1 MFLSLLIKIFITLRY
16 QKMGKV
22 FLVSKKEAKPE
33 FKPYIPASEKRPEF
47 TVTAMIVGAIL
58 AVVFGAANAYL
69 GLIVGM
75 TVSASIP
82 AAVISMAVLRVI
94 MKRTSILENNVVQ
107 TITSTGESLAA
118 GIIFTLP
125 ALFIWQLQPSLT
137 TIAIIA
143 LAGGILGVVLMIPLR
158 RALIVKEHNT
168 LPYPEGTACAEV
180 LVAGEE
186 GGKGAKL
193 VFSGLGIGAL
203 FKFLT
208 DAVKAF
214 PSTVEWEIY
223 KFKNAMIGMD
233 TLPALLGVGF
243 IIGPRIAGIMFAGA
257 VLGWIG
263 IIPLIS
269 YFGEFANT
277 VIYPGEV
284 PISEMNYHDIWGSYL
299 RYIGAGAVAFGGII
313 GLVKTLPTIWS
324 SFTGA
329 LKGFKNTGNAEE
341 LRTDKDISMLFIVLL
356 TIAFIATLMFFP
368 NIEIGIIGA
377 ILLFIFGFFFVTVSS
392 RIVGI
397 VGSSSNPVSG
407 MAIAAL
413 ILISIVLVG
422 VGQTGENGMVT
433 AIIIGSVVCIA
444 AAIAGDTSQ
453 DLKTGY
459 IVGATP
465 KWQQIAQLYG
475 VLITSIIIG
484 FILVLLDNAYGF
496 GSADLPAP
504 QAVLMSMVVEGIM
517 SGDLP
522 WNLIFI
528 GMAAAAMVE
537 LFGIGSLPFAVG
549 LYLPITLTAPIM
561 IGGILKGII
570 KRRTKTEGEFK
581 EKNERGVLLASGYIA
596 GEALTGVIIALAV
609 TAGLTLPEEIIFG
622 PIVSL
627 IAFVVVAWL
636 LFRTANKRVSK

>member
-1 MFLSLLIKIFITLRY
+1 M
-16 QKMGKV
+16 
-22 FLVSKKEAKPE
+22 SKQDPNPG
-33 FKPYIPASEKRPEF
+33 FKPYVPASKNPPQF
-47 TVTAMIVGAIL
+47 TWVAMVVGAVL
-58 AVVFGAANAYL
+58 AIVFGAANAYL

-82 AAVISMAVLRVI
+82 AAVISMAVLRII
-94 MKRTSILENNVVQ
+94 MKRTSILENNIVQ

-118 GIIFTLP
+118 GVIFTLP
-125 ALFIWQLQPSLT
+125 ALFIWQLEPSLT

-158 RALIVKEHNT
+158 RALIVNEHDT

-180 LVAGEE
+180 LHAGEE

-193 VFSGLGIGAL
+193 VFAGLGIGAL
-203 FKFLT
+203 FKLLT

-214 PSTVEWEIY
+214 PSSVEWEIY
-223 KFKNAMIGMD
+223 KFKNAAIGMD
-233 TLPALLGVGF
+233 TMPALLGVGY
-243 IIGPRIAGIMFAGA
+243 IIGPRIAGIMFAGG
-257 VLGWIG
+257 VLGWLG

-269 YFGEFANT
+269 FIGDVT
-277 VIYPGEV
+277 TTPIYPGEI
-284 PISEMNYHDIWGSYL
+284 PISEMGFHQIWDNYL
-299 RYIGAGAVAFGGII
+299 RYIGAGAVAFGGIM
-313 GLVKTLPTIWS
+313 GLVKTLPTIVS
-324 SFTGA
+324 SF
-329 LKGFKNTGNAEE
+329 KGSVQGFSAAGDGND
-341 LRTDKDISMLFIVLL
+341 LRTDEDLPMTLIVVLTVVFMGILLFWPTIS
-356 TIAFIATLMFFP
+356 
-368 NIEIGIIGA
+368 IGIVGA
-377 ILLFIFGFFFVTVSS
+377 VLLFIFGFFFVTVSS

-407 MAIAAL
+407 MTIGAL
-413 ILISIVLVG
+413 IFISLVLTAI
-422 VGQTGENGMVT
+422 GQTGQAGATT

-484 FILVLLDNAYGF
+484 FILILLDNAYGF
-496 GSADLPAP
+496 GSTELPAP
-504 QAVLMSMVVEGIM
+504 QAVLMSMVVDGIM

-528 GMAAAAMVE
+528 GAAAAATVE

-549 LYLPITLTAPIM
+549 LYLPIHLTSPIM
-561 IGGILKGII
+561 LGGIINGII
-570 KRRTKTEGEFK
+570 KRRTKNKEEYK
-581 EKNERGVLLASGYIA
+581 EKNERGILLASGYIA
-596 GEALTGVIIALAV
+596 GEALMGVFVAIAV
-609 TAGLTLPEEIIFG
+609 TAGVTFPEGTFFG
-622 PIVSL
+622 PVVSL
-627 IAFVVVAWL
+627 IAIGIVAWY
-636 LFRTANKRVSK
+636 LFRTANKKAAK

>member
-1 MFLSLLIKIFITLRY
+1 MFLSLLIKIFTTLRY

>member
-1 MFLSLLIKIFITLRY
+1 M
-16 QKMGKV
+16 
-22 FLVSKKEAKPE
+22 SKQDPNPE
-33 FKPYIPASEKRPEF
+33 FKPYVPASQKPPEL
-47 TVTAMIVGAIL
+47 TWVAMVIGAVL
-58 AVVFGAANAYL
+58 AIVFGAANAYL

-82 AAVISMAVLRVI
+82 AAVISMAVLRII
-94 MKRTSILENNVVQ
+94 MKRTSILENNIVQ

-118 GIIFTLP
+118 GVIFTLP
-125 ALFIWQLQPSLT
+125 ALFIWQLEPSLT

-158 RALIVKEHNT
+158 RALIVNEHKT

-180 LVAGEE
+180 LHAGEE

-193 VFSGLGIGAL
+193 VFKGLGIGAG
-203 FKFLT
+203 FKLLT

-214 PSTVEWEIY
+214 PSSVEWEIY
-223 KFKNAMIGMD
+223 KFKNAAIGMD
-233 TLPALLGVGF
+233 TLPALLGVGY
-243 IIGPRIAGIMFAGA
+243 IIGPRIAGIMFAGG
-257 VLGWIG
+257 VLGWLG

-269 YFGEFANT
+269 YIGDFAT
-277 VIYPGEV
+277 APIYPAEV
-284 PISEMNYHDIWGSYL
+284 PISEMDFHAIWDNYL
-299 RYIGAGAVAFGGII
+299 RYIGAGAVAFGGIV
-313 GLVKTLPTIWS
+313 GLLKTLPTIAS
-324 SFTGA
+324 SFSGA
-329 LKGFKNTGNAEE
+329 IKGFSSSGDGED
-341 LRTDKDISMLFIVLL
+341 LRTDRDMPITLIVVLVV
-356 TIAFIATLMFFP
+356 IFMGILMFYPTIDLGF
-368 NIEIGIIGA
+368 IGA

-407 MAIAAL
+407 MTIGAL
-413 ILISIVLVG
+413 IFISLVLSA
-422 VGQTGENGMVT
+422 VGQTGQAGMVT

-475 VLITSIIIG
+475 VLITSVVIG
-484 FILVLLDNAYGF
+484 FILILLDNAYGF
-496 GSADLPAP
+496 GSAELPAP
-504 QAVLMSMVVEGIM
+504 QAVLMSMVVDGIM

-528 GMAAAAMVE
+528 GAAAAATVE

-549 LYLPITLTAPIM
+549 LYLPIHLTSPIM
-561 IGGILKGII
+561 AGGLINAII
-570 KRRTKTEGEFK
+570 SRSTKDKDEFK
-581 EKNERGVLLASGYIA
+581 EKNERGILLASGYIA
-596 GEALTGVIIALAV
+596 GEALMGVIVALAV
-609 TAGLTLPEEIIFG
+609 TAGVVFPSEAFFG
-622 PIVSL
+622 PLASI
-627 IAFVVVAWL
+627 IAFALVAWY
-636 LFRTANKRVSK
+636 LFHTANKKSLNK

>member
-1 MFLSLLIKIFITLRY
+1 MEGHASRSTRIFKR
-16 QKMGKV
+16 KV
-22 FLVSKKEAKPE
+22 FIVSKENSNSG
-33 FKPYIPASEKRPEF
+33 FKPYVPASKNPPEF
-47 TVTAMIVGAIL
+47 TIVSMIVGAVL
-58 AVVFGAANAYL
+58 AIIFGAANAYL

-82 AAVISMAVLRVI
+82 AAVISMAVLRII
-94 MKRTSILENNVVQ
+94 MKRTSILENNIVQ

-125 ALFIWQLQPSLT
+125 ALFIWQLEPSLT

-158 RALIVKEHNT
+158 RALIVQEHET

-180 LVAGEE
+180 LHAGEE

-193 VFSGLGIGAL
+193 VFVGLGIGAA

-214 PSTVEWEIY
+214 PSSVEWEIY
-223 KFKNAMIGMD
+223 KFKNAAIGMD
-233 TLPALLGVGF
+233 VMPALLAVGY
-243 IIGPRIAGIMFAGA
+243 IIGPRIAGIMFAGG
-257 VLGWIG
+257 VLGWLG

-269 YFGEFANT
+269 YIGEFANT
-277 VIYPGEV
+277 PIYPGEV
-284 PISEMNYHDIWGSYL
+284 PIGEMGYHDIWNNYL
-299 RYIGAGAVAFGGII
+299 RYIGAGAVAFGGIV
-313 GLVKTLPTIWS
+313 GLLKTLPTIIS
-324 SFTGA
+324 SFSGA
-329 LKGFKNTGNAEE
+329 IRGFSSSSDTVD
-341 LRTDKDISMLFIVLL
+341 LRTDKDIPYTLIVVL
-356 TIAFIATLMFFP
+356 TVVFMGILMFYP
-368 NIEIGIIGA
+368 TINLGIIGA
-377 ILLFIFGFFFVTVSS
+377 ILLIIFGFFFVTVSS

-407 MAIAAL
+407 MTIGAL
-413 ILISIVLVG
+413 IFISLILTAIG
-422 VGQTGENGMVT
+422 HTGEAGMIT
-433 AIIIGSVVCIA
+433 AITIGSVVCIA

-465 KWQQIAQLYG
+465 KWQQIGQLYG
-475 VLITSIIIG
+475 VLVTSIVIG
-484 FILVLLDNAYGF
+484 FILILLDNAYGF
-496 GSADLPAP
+496 GSAELPAP

-517 SGDLP
+517 EGNLP

-528 GMAAAAMVE
+528 GAAAAATVE

-549 LYLPITLTAPIM
+549 LYLPIHLTSPIM
-561 IGGILKGII
+561 IGGIVHGII
-570 KRRTKTEGEFK
+570 KRITKSKEDYK
-581 EKNERGVLLASGYIA
+581 EKNERGILLASGYIA
-596 GEALTGVIIALAV
+596 GEALMGVFVAIAV
-609 TAGLTLPEEIIFG
+609 TAGITMPTDTFFG

-627 IAFVVVAWL
+627 IAFALVIWY
-636 LFRTANKRVSK
+636 LFRTANKKITK

>member
-1 MFLSLLIKIFITLRY
+1 MA
-16 QKMGKV
+16 
-22 FLVSKKEAKPE
+22 KEKGNAG
-33 FKPYIPASEKRPEF
+33 FQPYVPASQKRPEF
-47 TVTAMIVGAIL
+47 TVMAMIVGAFL
-58 AVVFGAANAYL
+58 AIIFGAANAYL

-82 AAVISMAVLRVI
+82 AAVISMAILRVI
-94 MKRTSILENNVVQ
+94 MKRTSILENNIVQ

-118 GIIFTLP
+118 GVIFTLP

-158 RALIVKEHNT
+158 RALIVKEHDT

-193 VFSGLGIGAL
+193 IFGGLGIGAG
-203 FKFLT
+203 FKLLT

-214 PSTVEWEIY
+214 PSAIEWEIY
-223 KFKNAMIGMD
+223 KFQNAAIGMN

-257 VLGWIG
+257 VLGWLG

-269 YFGEFANT
+269 YFGQFADT
-277 VIYPGEV
+277 VIYPAAI
-284 PISEMNYHDIWGSYL
+284 PISEMNFHDIWGNYL
-299 RYIGAGAVAFGGII
+299 RYIGAGAVAFGGIM
-313 GLVKTLPTIWS
+313 GLVKTLPTIIS

-329 LKGFKNTGNAEE
+329 VKGFKDAGGSQQ
-341 LRTDKDISMLFIVLL
+341 LRTEQDIPMKAIVLL
-356 TIAFIATLMFFP
+356 TVGFLAILTFFP
-368 NIEIGIIGA
+368 HIEVGIVGA
-377 ILLFIFGFFFVTVSS
+377 LLLLVFGFFFVTVSS

-407 MAIAAL
+407 MTIAAL
-413 ILISIVLVG
+413 IFITIVLSL
-422 VGQTGENGMVT
+422 VGQTGEAGMVS

-475 VLITSIIIG
+475 VLITSIVIG
-484 FILVLLDNAYGF
+484 FILILLDNAYGF
-496 GSADLPAP
+496 GSSDLPAP

-517 SGDLP
+517 NGDLP

-528 GMAAAAMVE
+528 GMATAAVVE

-549 LYLPITLTAPIM
+549 LYLPIHLTSPIM
-561 IGGILKGII
+561 VGGLIKWIVERRAKSKEERKEKVERGIL
-570 KRRTKTEGEFK
+570 
-581 EKNERGVLLASGYIA
+581 LSSGLIA
-596 GEALTGVIIALAV
+596 GEALMGVMIALSI
-609 TAGLTLPEEIIFG
+609 TAGITLPAETLFG
-622 PIVSL
+622 PMVSIVMFGL
-627 IAFVVVAWL
+627 VAWYL
-636 LFRTANKRVSK
+636 YFTATKKKI

>member
-1 MFLSLLIKIFITLRY
+1 MFILA
-16 QKMGKV
+16 
-22 FLVSKKEAKPE
+22 KKESNSG
-33 FKPYIPASEKRPEF
+33 FKPYIPATERRPEF
-47 TVTAMIVGAIL
+47 TVTAMIVGAVL
-58 AVVFGAANAYL
+58 AIIFGAANAYL

-94 MKRTSILENNVVQ
+94 MKRTSILENNIVQ

-137 TIAIIA
+137 TISIIA
-143 LAGGILGVVLMIPLR
+143 LAGGILGTVLMIPLR
-158 RALIVKEHNT
+158 RALIVEEHNT

-193 VFSGLGIGAL
+193 VFGGLGIGAA

-214 PSTVEWEIY
+214 PSSIEWEIY
-223 KFKNAMIGMD
+223 KFKNAAIGMD

-257 VLGWIG
+257 VLGWLG

-269 YFGEFANT
+269 YIGEFANT

-284 PISEMNYHDIWGSYL
+284 PISEMNYHDIWGNYL
-299 RYIGAGAVAFGGII
+299 RYIGAGAVAFGGIM
-313 GLVKTLPTIWS
+313 GLVKTLPTIFS

-329 LKGFKNTGNAEE
+329 IKGFKKAGDVEE
-341 LRTDKDISMLFIVLL
+341 IRTDQDIPMWLIVIL
-356 TIAFIATLMFFP
+356 TIAFITVLMFFP
-368 NIEIGIIGA
+368 HIEIGFIGA
-377 ILLFIFGFFFVTVSS
+377 ILLLIFGFFFVTVSS

-413 ILISIVLVG
+413 ILISMVLVG
-422 VGQTGENGMVT
+422 VGQTGEAGMVT
-433 AIIIGSVVCIA
+433 AIIIGAVVCIA

-459 IVGATP
+459 ILGSTP

-475 VLITSIIIG
+475 VLITSVIIG

-496 GSADLPAP
+496 GSAELPAP
-504 QAVLMSMVVEGIM
+504 QAMLMSMVVEGIM
-517 SGDLP
+517 NGDLP
-522 WNLIFI
+522 WNLVFI
-528 GMAAAAMVE
+528 GMAMAAMVE

-549 LYLPITLTAPIM
+549 LYLPIHLTSPIM
-561 IGGILKGII
+561 IGGIIKGII
-570 KRRTKTEGEFK
+570 TRRTKNKADFK
-581 EKNERGVLLASGYIA
+581 EKNERGILLASGYIA
-596 GEALTGVIIALAV
+596 GEALMGVIIALGV
-609 TAGLTLPEEIIFG
+609 TAGLTLPTETFFG
-622 PIVSL
+622 PIVSA
-627 IAFVVVAWL
+627 IAIATVAWY
-636 LFRTANKRVSK
+636 LFHTANKRV

>member
-1 MFLSLLIKIFITLRY
+1 MA
-16 QKMGKV
+16 
-22 FLVSKKEAKPE
+22 KKEKSSG
-33 FKPYIPASEKRPEF
+33 FKPYVPASQKPPEF
-47 TVTAMIVGAIL
+47 TVTAMIVGAVL
-58 AVVFGAANAYL
+58 AIVFGAANAYL

-94 MKRTSILENNVVQ
+94 MKRTSILENNIVQ

-118 GIIFTLP
+118 GVIFTLP
-125 ALFIWQLQPSLT
+125 ALFIWQLKPSLL
-137 TIAIIA
+137 TITIIA

-158 RALIVKEHNT
+158 RSLIVKEHDT

-180 LVAGEE
+180 LVAGEK

-193 VFSGLGIGAL
+193 VFIGLAIGAG

-208 DAVKAF
+208 DALKAF
-214 PSTVEWEIY
+214 PSSIEWEIY
-223 KFKNAMIGMD
+223 KFKNAAIGMD

-257 VLGWIG
+257 VLGWLG

-269 YFGEFANT
+269 FVGEFANT
-277 VIYPGEV
+277 AIFPGEIL
-284 PISEMNYHDIWGSYL
+284 ISEMNYHDIWENYL

-313 GLVKTLPTIWS
+313 GLVKTLPTIFS

-329 LKGFKNTGNAEE
+329 IKGFKDAGSSDEI
-341 LRTDKDISMLFIVLL
+341 RTDKDISMSSIVIL
-356 TIAFIATLMFFP
+356 TVAFIGILMFFP
-368 NIEIGIIGA
+368 HIEIGFIGA
-377 ILLFIFGFFFVTVSS
+377 ILLLIFGFFFVTVSS

-407 MAIAAL
+407 LTIAAL
-413 ILISIVLVG
+413 IFISIILSA
-422 VGQTGENGMVT
+422 VGQTGQAGMVT
-433 AIIIGSVVCIA
+433 AIIIGAVVCIA

-475 VLITSIIIG
+475 VLITSIVIG
-484 FILVLLDNAYGF
+484 FILILLDSAYGF
-496 GSADLPAP
+496 GSAELPAP
-504 QAVLMSMVVEGIM
+504 QAMLMSMVVEGIM
-517 SGDLP
+517 NGDLP
-522 WNLIFI
+522 WTLIFI
-528 GMAAAAMVE
+528 GAAAAAMVE

-549 LYLPITLTAPIM
+549 LYLPIHLTSPIM
-561 IGGILKGII
+561 VGGLI
-570 KRRTKTEGEFK
+570 KWLITSRTKSKTELK
-581 EKNERGVLLASGYIA
+581 EKNERGILLASGYIA
-596 GEALTGVIIALAV
+596 GEALMGVIVALAV
-609 TAGLTLPEEIIFG
+609 TAGVVLPEETFLG
-622 PIVSL
+622 PIASI
-627 IAFVVVAWL
+627 IAIAAVAWY
-636 LFRTANKRVSK
+636 LFHVANKRVKK